1 MYPADPNSA
10 RAIHAFLFLLPIVI
24 VVVATIVLVPTW
36 RICKKAGFTPWL
48 SLLIFVPLG
57 NLILLYV
64 LAFSDWRVIPI
75 EQLGWPAYPP
85 QYGGQY
91 PPGYPPGYPPQNPPQ
106 NPPSMPPQN
115 PPPQV

>member
-10 RAIHAFLFLLPIVI
+10 HALHALLVVLPIVI

-75 EQLGWPAYPP
+75 EQLGWPPYPP
-85 QYGGQY
+85 QYPPQYSGQY
-91 PPGYPPGYPPQNPPQ
+91 PPGYPPGYPPQNPP
-106 NPPSMPPQN
+106 PQG
-115 PPPQV
+115 